1 MLVEMIQFASYL
13 RRVLCKNKTRL
24 IVPRI
29 NGPSVSHTFS
39 VASKSCSMSHT
50 FLVASKSF
58 GVAVDPVV
66 AVAICHLK
74 PFDITQ
80 LFYRFKINWYSMSL
94 TFSVS
99 KSYDMSHTFSV
110 ASKSCDMSHT
120 FSVASKSCDMSHTF
134 SVASKPCDMSHTFFV
149 ASKPCGMS
157 HTFSVVYKSCGDVN
171 RLVVLPS
178 VVTTKEQLFS
188 SCGI

>member
-1 MLVEMIQFASYL
+1 
-13 RRVLCKNKTRL
+13 
-24 IVPRI
+24 
-29 NGPSVSHTFS
+29 
-39 VASKSCSMSHT
+39 MSHT

-80 LFYRFKINWYSMSL
+80 LFYRFKLNWYSMSL

-110 ASKSCDMSHT
+110 ASKLCD
-120 FSVASKSCDMSHTF
+120 
-134 SVASKPCDMSHTFFV
+134 
-149 ASKPCGMS
+149 MS

>member
-1 MLVEMIQFASYL
+1 
-13 RRVLCKNKTRL
+13 
-24 IVPRI
+24 
-29 NGPSVSHTFS
+29 
-39 VASKSCSMSHT
+39 MSHT

-58 GVAVDPVV
+58 GVAVDPVI
-66 AVAICHLK
+66 AVVICHLK

-80 LFYRFKINWYSMSL
+80 LFYRFKLNWYSMSL

-120 FSVASKSCDMSHTF
+120 FSVASKSCDISHTF
-134 SVASKPCDMSHTFFV
+134 SVASKLCD
-149 ASKPCGMS
+149 MS

>member
-1 MLVEMIQFASYL
+1 
-13 RRVLCKNKTRL
+13 
-24 IVPRI
+24 
-29 NGPSVSHTFS
+29 
-39 VASKSCSMSHT
+39 MSHT

-58 GVAVDPVV
+58 GVAVDPVI
-66 AVAICHLK
+66 AVVICHLK

-80 LFYRFKINWYSMSL
+80 LFYRFKIDWYSMSL

-120 FSVASKSCDMSHTF
+120 FSVASKLCD
-134 SVASKPCDMSHTFFV
+134 
-149 ASKPCGMS
+149 MS

>member
-1 MLVEMIQFASYL
+1 MSLVCYTRFQLL
-13 RRVLCKNKTRL
+13 RTSFKTAWHHTPFLPLKNHLVCHTVCHTRFQSLQNHVVRHTRVLLLQN
-24 IVPRI
+24 
-29 NGPSVSHTFS
+29 H
-39 VASKSCSMSHT
+39 
-50 FLVASKSF
+50 LV
-58 GVAVDPVV
+58 
-66 AVAICHLK
+66 CHLK

-80 LFYRFKINWYSMSL
+80 LFCRFKVTWYIMSL

-99 KSYDMSHTFSV
+99 KS
-110 ASKSCDMSHT
+110 CDMSYT
-120 FSVASKSCDMSHTF
+120 FS
-134 SVASKPCDMSHTFFV
+134 V